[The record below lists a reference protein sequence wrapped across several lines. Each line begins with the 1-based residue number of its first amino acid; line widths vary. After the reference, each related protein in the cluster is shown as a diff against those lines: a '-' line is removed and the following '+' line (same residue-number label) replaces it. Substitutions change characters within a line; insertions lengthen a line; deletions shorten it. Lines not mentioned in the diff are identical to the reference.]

1 MKKHSKIVVGALA
14 VAASAI
20 MAVLANA
27 QTRVARPIPGP
38 PPPPPPPAATTL
50 FIGCLVREGYD
61 VRPNGDMSIAMWVR
75 DQSGNQQVFAF
86 ANQQIVHVT
95 TGTPLT
101 TSVATLQWSRM
112 LDTIERAASSNHP
125 LWFTYDAS
133 GHVLG
138 VSAEWGAL
146 CK

>member
-1 MKKHSKIVVGALA
+1 MKKLSKIVIGGALA
-14 VAASAI
+14 VVASAV
-20 MAVLANA
+20 MAVQANA
-27 QTRVARPIPGP
+27 QTPVPKPIQRPS
-38 PPPPPPPAATTL
+38 PPPPPAATTS

-61 VRPNGDMSIAMWVR
+61 VRPNGDMSIAMWVS

-86 ANQQIVHVT
+86 SNQQIVHVT

-112 LDTIERAASSNHP
+112 LDTIERAAASNHP
-125 LWFTYDAS
+125 LWFSYDAS
-133 GHVLG
+133 GHVFG
-138 VSAEWGAL
+138 VSAEWGSL

>member
-1 MKKHSKIVVGALA
+1 MRRLCKIAIEALLA
-14 VAASAI
+14 VIAAGAIVPQASA
-20 MAVLANA
+20 
-27 QTRVARPIPGP
+27 QTSAPRPMPVP
-38 PPPPPPPAATTL
+38 PPPPPPPASTQ
-50 FIGCLVREGYD
+50 FIGCLVRQTYD

-75 DQSGNQQVFAF
+75 DQTGNQQVFAF

-101 TSVATLQWSRM
+101 TTVATLQWSRM

-133 GHVLG
+133 GHVFG
-138 VSAEWGAL
+138 VTAEWGAI
-146 CK
+146 CR

>member
-1 MKKHSKIVVGALA
+1 MKKPSKIGIVGALA
-14 VAASAI
+14 VVASAI
-20 MAVLANA
+20 MAVQANS
-27 QTRVARPIPGP
+27 QTPVQRPNPSL
-38 PPPPPPPAATTL
+38 PPPPPPAATTL